1 MNRNKKYTK
10 KRGSKKRKT
19 QKVRKMKGSSLGK
32 KCRVCGL
39 SHKHGKM
46 CPFEKNVS
54 DSVAGGSKG
63 KSCPICNVK
72 HIMGRS
78 MGVAGGSCGCGLPQG
93 AIQQGGNFYK
103 PAAPIPGPF
112 VGQAWTPQ
120 VSGWPGVNGISSDRN
135 YLADNLYPVD
145 PQTMM
150 QLDGG
155 KRRVRG
161 SRKSRGGGL
170 IPQDLVN
177 LGRNISFNIGSAYN
191 AINGYTAPVNPLPYM
206 DQFPNSTKLIM

>member
-19 QKVRKMKGSSLGK
+19 QKVRKMKGCSLGK

-39 SHKHGKM
+39 GRKLGKM
-46 CPFEKNVS
+46 N
-54 DSVAGGSKG
+54 
-63 KSCPICNVK
+63 
-72 HIMGRS
+72 
-78 MGVAGGSCGCGLPQG
+78 GGSCGCGLPR
-93 AIQQGGNFYK
+93 GGSFYK

-112 VGQAWTPQ
+112 VGQPWTPQ

-161 SRKSRGGGL
+161 RRGGGL

-191 AINGYTAPVNPLPYM
+191 AINGYPAPVNPLPYT
-206 DQFPNSTKLIM
+206 DQFPNSTKLII

>member
-19 QKVRKMKGSSLGK
+19 QKVRKMKGCSLGK
-32 KCRVCGL
+32 KCGICGL
-39 SHKHGKM
+39 RHKLGEI
-46 CPFEKNVS
+46 CPFEHN
-54 DSVAGGSKG
+54 
-63 KSCPICNVK
+63 N
-72 HIMGRS
+72 MN
-78 MGVAGGSCGCGLPQG
+78 GGSCGCGLPQG
-93 AIQQGGNFYK
+93 PIQQGGNFYK

-112 VGQAWTPQ
+112 VGQPWTPQ

-150 QLDGG
+150 KLEGG

-161 SRKSRGGGL
+161 RRGGGL

-206 DQFPNSTKLIM
+206 DQFPNSTKLIV